1 MNRAKDITYENETK
15 GSSDLEF
22 IIDKQ
27 KDDILQLKKDKDI
40 LNEEVQATNII
51 ELNHIELNGKLRR
64 EIDELKLANIQAIE
78 NVKKEADKLMV
89 NHICKHQNAKGLVL
103 LDKELKAVKE
113 DNKKLAKQIEDL
125 KEESKD
131 MLLYP

>member
-1 MNRAKDITYENETK
+1 MNSAEDKTYENETR

-27 KDDILQLKKDKDI
+27 KKEILQLKKDKDI
-40 LNEEVQATNII
+40 LNEEVQATNLV
-51 ELNHIELNGKLRR
+51 ELNHKELNGKLRK
-64 EIDELKLANIQAIE
+64 EIDELKLANIQAVE
-78 NVKKEADKLMV
+78 NVKE
-89 NHICKHQNAKGLVL
+89 LVL
-103 LDKELKAVKE
+103 LDKELKEVKE

>member
-1 MNRAKDITYENETK
+1 MNRAEDITYENETK

-27 KDDILQLKKDKDI
+27 KDEILQLKKDKDI

-51 ELNHIELNGKLRR
+51 ELNHKELNGKLRR

>member
-1 MNRAKDITYENETK
+1 MSSAEDKTYENETR

-27 KDDILQLKKDKDI
+27 KKEIFQLKKDKDI

-51 ELNHIELNGKLRR
+51 ELNHKELNGELRK
-64 EIDELKLANIQAIE
+64 EINELKLANKQAVE

-89 NHICKHQNAKGLVL
+89 NHICKHQNAKELVL
-103 LDKELKAVKE
+103 LDKELKEVKE

-125 KEESKD
+125 KKEAKD